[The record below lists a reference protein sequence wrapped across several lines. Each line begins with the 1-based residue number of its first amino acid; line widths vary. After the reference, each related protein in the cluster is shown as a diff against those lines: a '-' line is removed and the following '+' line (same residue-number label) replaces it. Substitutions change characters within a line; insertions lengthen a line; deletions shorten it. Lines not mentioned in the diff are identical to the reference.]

1 MSYQTGTASSPT
13 NLLQTLVTWLAGLGW
28 NTDLSATDGAGWRAH
43 LDLHGNFV
51 HMRAFSNEG
60 SSLPFVLSGNA
71 NSSGNAGIALYLS
84 TAFNGSDAWNAQP
97 GSPPYQSGSSTN
109 VVGVG
114 MALPSGS
121 IQNYFFFA
129 DSTADNIVI
138 VVEKTPGIYVYLGWG
153 LSISKA
159 GSFTGGPYFFGSQSG
174 YNASYVTTAN
184 PSPGFVT
191 SSYCPCAFGD
201 FGATAGL
208 QNAFFRADVDSFTG
222 KWLGLS
228 SSTSA
233 SEGYTGKNAGSPIFG
248 GVATPAQI
256 PWYATNIG
264 LATTLWQNN
273 QTSSLDGRANLLPL
287 VMWAAR
293 DTSPGGYSP
302 IGTVPNV
309 FYTNAIGNGFSD
321 AQEIT
326 LGSVTY
332 KLFPNFAVVKQ

>member
-60 SSLPFVLSGNA
+60 SSLPFVSGENA

-84 TAFNGSDAWNAQP
+84 TAFSGSDAWNAQP
-97 GSPPYQSGSSTN
+97 GSPPYASGSSTN

-153 LSISKA
+153 LSIQKA

-174 YNASYVTTAN
+174 YDASFVTTLN

-191 SSYCPCAFGD
+191 SSYCPCSYGD
-201 FGATAGL
+201 WNGPY
-208 QNAFFRADVDSFTG
+208 QNAYFRADVDSFTG
-222 KWLGLS
+222 KWIGLS
-228 SSTSA
+228 SNTTA
-233 SEGYTGKNAGSPIFG
+233 AFGYTGKNAGSPILG
-248 GVATPAQI
+248 AAAPPANL
-256 PWYATNIG
+256 PWYATTTG
-264 LATTLWQNN
+264 TAATYWQNN
-273 QTSSLDGRANLLPL
+273 QTSQLDGRANLLPL
-287 VMWAAR
+287 LVWAAR
-293 DTSPGGYSP
+293 DSSPGGYSP

-309 FYTNAIGNGFSD
+309 FYANAIGNGFSD
-321 AQEIT
+321 AQEVT